1 MGKNQKTM
9 EYKCQFDVGIEL
21 VYNVIERQGTEDV
34 SKII

>member
-9 EYKCQFDVGIEL
+9 ECKCQFDVGIEL
-21 VYNVIERQGTEDV
+21 VYNITSRQGTEDV